1 MTEKR
6 DKLFVCDML
15 PGTERR
21 AIVRAGLVTQLKA
34 AACVVLIALLVVWSR
49 FTGLVA
55 VWLVT
60 WLVQRTMHS
69 NPPLAFY
76 REFHLRQGH
85 RAPPE
90 SVIAPQPVWL
100 PYAVSAAL
108 ILIPWVPLAMLAAI
122 TITLVVVDCYRR
134 RLPRRLSGTV
144 QLHVNVYFVYTA
156 YPDDR
161 YGRPGGLWIPRESMK
176 ARQRD
181 VSRSLFPTS
190 TALAVS
196 ALYACTGTA
205 YLPGAAM
212 SGSLSVLDVISLLAL
227 LPLPSMVLFGMQMV
241 PFAGFIARL
250 VPVARN
256 MTEWEDAVD
265 LVSKSKVFHGE
276 LHLSDHLFLGFYP
289 PSYEAAE
296 HPFKFVGPFDLP
308 CRSPVLLHRSILEG
322 NVHVLGSAQS
332 GKTSLGIIGLLV
344 QLIRGHGVLQRNR
357 AGRPVVNG
365 HGEHVWNWSERVPTL
380 IIDMK
385 GDLAL
390 FNTVRIECEKRG
402 QTCHYFSLS
411 KGQATSYF
419 NPITNLNVQDRPVVE
434 FCELVLN
441 ALSLFHGLS
450 YGRSYYSKQSR
461 DLLIATLK
469 SLTRKP
475 QSWEEL
481 YQTLLTEIDPK
492 KHKDVFELVSSIFV
506 LAQFPVLGPAP
517 DGVDVIHMPSVI
529 ENCEVCFFS
538 LPARLSAISA
548 RDVAKLALFCFVTAA
563 GDWNDRHPERRSFIF
578 LDEAQIICSSNMGT
592 LFQQCSGAK
601 TAMILS
607 NQARSDL
614 NVPDAPMLSET
625 VRVNTRMKQMFTV
638 ADPRDALD
646 LMGMSGERL
655 GILRSYSSG
664 MSGGN
669 ATSSVSE
676 QEVLH
681 SVLTQNAI
689 NAVNNDRTGSLLHIM
704 TGAGYTQPLGIPK
717 HIRTPYPMTST
728 EYRLR
733 MYTPWPSAPETIQ
746 QGAQPVRTVMNKQ
759 EPEEVQDLAEQQSAR
774 LMEFFKQTARRAGR
788 HRMRDWQEEG
798 D

>member
-1 MTEKR
+1 MRTDIDR
-6 DKLFVCDML
+6 LFTCEML
-15 PGTERR
+15 PGTARS
-21 AIVRAGLVTQLKA
+21 ALVRAGITAQVKA
-34 AACVVLIALLVVWSR
+34 AGCILLLALLLVWSR
-49 FTGLVA
+49 FAGLAA
-55 VWLVT
+55 VWCFV
-60 WLVQRTMHS
+60 WLVQRKMHS
-69 NPPLAFY
+69 NAPLTFY

-85 RAPPE
+85 VAPTE
-90 SVIAPQPVWL
+90 SVKAPRPEWL
-100 PYAVSAAL
+100 PYAISAVL
-108 ILIPWVPLAMLAAI
+108 ILIPWVPLATLTAASI
-122 TITLVVVDCYRR
+122 VLVAIDSHRR
-134 RLPRRLSGTV
+134 RIPRRLEGAIR
-144 QLHVNVYFVYTA
+144 LHADAYLVYAA

-181 VSRSLFPTS
+181 VSRSLFPTCA
-190 TALAVS
+190 ALAVA
-196 ALYACTGTA
+196 ALYAFAGTGFS
-205 YLPGAAM
+205 PG
-212 SGSLSVLDVISLLAL
+212 SGLSVSLSVLDVISLLAL
-227 LPLPSMVLFGMQMV
+227 LPLPSLVLFCMQMV
-241 PFAGFIARL
+241 PFAGFIAKL
-250 VPVARN
+250 VPVARS

-265 LVSKSKVFHGE
+265 LVSNSKVFHGD

-289 PSYEAAE
+289 PTYEAAE

-332 GKTSLGIIGLLV
+332 GKTSLGIIGLLI

-402 QTCHYFSLS
+402 QACHYFSLS
-411 KGQATSYF
+411 KGLATSYF

-481 YQTLLTEIDPK
+481 YQTLLTEINPK

-689 NAVNNDRTGSLLHIM
+689 NVVNNDRTGSLLHIM
-704 TGAGYTQPLGIPK
+704 TGAGYTQPLGIPM
-717 HIRTPYPMTST
+717 HIRTPYPMTHK
-728 EYRLR
+728 EYKLR
-733 MYTPWPSAPETIQ
+733 MYTPWPSVPETIRR
-746 QGAQPVRTVMNKQ
+746 GAHPVRTVMNKH

-774 LMEFFKQTARRAGR
+774 LMEFFQQTARRAGR